1 MDICDCRVTFATE
14 KELSNDTSIGAP
26 DNSDLLAPGKY
37 CVLETF

>member
-1 MDICDCRVTFATE
+1 MTE